1 MTNNGTLKICAIGE
15 VMIEMAP
22 LGGAQ
27 YQRGFAGDTFNTL
40 WHMAQILGPRARAGY
55 VTKVGTDAL
64 SDDFVEM
71 LTTDG
76 LDPTAT
82 GRDPERTMG
91 LYLIALKDAERSFHY
106 WRAQSA
112 AKQLAADPAW
122 LAQQVAGADL
132 IHVSGITV
140 AILSPD
146 DRASL
151 LQTLSQARRNG
162 SLVSFD
168 PNIRPAL
175 WASQDEIRTTLAEYL
190 AETDIA
196 LPSFDDET
204 THWGDATPQA
214 TRRRF
219 LEAGVTHVL
228 VKNGSDPVV
237 AHVNGK
243 DLEIST
249 PKATGI
255 IDTSGAG
262 DAFNAGFLSAFLSGA
277 QAEDAIRS
285 GQRVSAEVIRH
296 LGARI
301 PKEKIPSVL

>member
-64 SDDFVEM
+64 SDESVEM
-71 LTTDG
+71 LSTDG

-146 DRASL
+146 DRATL
-151 LQTLSQARRNG
+151 LHTLSQARRNG

-175 WASQDEIRTTLAEYL
+175 WASQRDIQSTLPGFL
-190 AETDIA
+190 TETDIA

-204 THWGDATPQA
+204 THWGDATPEA
-214 TRRRF
+214 TRSRF
-219 LEAGVTHVL
+219 LEAGAKHVL

-249 PKATGI
+249 PLATGI

-277 QAEDAIRS
+277 QAEHAIQA

-301 PKEKIPSVL
+301 PKSKIPSIS